1 MSKTLQGDILSLSEA
16 WVQSH
21 KSALLNVV
29 PIDHTKDVVDLV
41 TTCAAQCQ
49 TGYDVSLHC
58 TDAHVQT
65 DTMSSIPL
73 LHVPPL
79 STACACC
86 KHDMPTGKSQLSVGR
101 AWMAWVLV
109 RHW

>member
-73 LHVPPL
+73 LHVPPCRL
-79 STACACC
+79 
-86 KHDMPTGKSQLSVGR
+86 
-101 AWMAWVLV
+101 LV
-109 RHW
+109 HAANMTCQPAKANCQ